1 MAGIYIH
8 IPFCTKKCSYC
19 DFYSNTNTGIAPIVI
34 NSEIKEF
41 ELRRD
46 YLNGGF
52 VNTIYFGGGTPSVL
66 KVYQVELLLKTI
78 YEKFVVSDDCEIT
91 FECNPDDLTT
101 EYLTGLR
108 GIGVNRISI
117 GVQSFDD
124 EVLKFLGRRH
134 SSEQSK
140 KVIIESIETGFSN
153 ISIDLMF
160 GIPGMS
166 FESYRDTLL
175 YAVNSGVQHISAYQ
189 LTVEKNTL
197 LYKKLVNNK
206 INEID
211 EDESIRLLG
220 YTIDGLNEFG
230 FKQYEISNYAKA
242 GYESRHNSS
251 YWNNVCYLGIGPS
264 AHSYNGKS
272 RQWNL
277 SNSIAYCKGIEDGKG
292 YFTIEVLT
300 EVDQYNE
307 YILTKLRTVQGIS
320 DNYVRINF
328 NKDIYKHFIKNIKKI
343 ENEDFIN
350 FKDDIYTLKRKG
362 IFILDFLVNSLYY
375 I

>member
-1 MAGIYIH
+1 M
-8 IPFCTKKCSYC
+8 
-19 DFYSNTNTGIAPIVI
+19 I